1 MDDLSSIKSTLEAEY
16 LRFRRIVDEV
26 DFSSLHEMQD
36 AFDNINSKL
45 YDSDKE
51 ERERFIRHLAQS
63 MSESLI
69 DRGVGKRRSRIIQ
82 QIIIENWIEIVEN
95 NETVNI
101 DNVLE
106 RTILE
111 WEVLTISLEERIPT
125 STAKKSLKRIF
136 ITVGD
141 LIAGGGLLVFDA
153 AKFLLVTP
161 PPVYMFSSFMAGA
174 VFFKKGIDGII
185 LGRK

>member
-1 MDDLSSIKSTLEAEY
+1 MDDLSPVKSTLEAEY
-16 LRFRRIVDEV
+16 IRFRRIVEEV
-26 DFSSLHEMQD
+26 DFSSLHTMQD

-45 YDSDKE
+45 RDSDKE
-51 ERERFIRHLAQS
+51 ERERFIRHLALS
-63 MSESLI
+63 ISESLI
-69 DRGVGKRRSRIIQ
+69 DRGVGNRRARKIQ
-82 QIIIENWIEIVEN
+82 QIIVENWIEIVEN
-95 NETVNI
+95 NETVII
-101 DNVLE
+101 DNVLK
-106 RTILE
+106 RTIVE
-111 WEVLTISLEERIPT
+111 WEVLTLSLEERIPT
-125 STAKKSLKRIF
+125 PPPKKPLKRIF